1 MSLIL
6 PPNYP
11 LPHGHPLSVHTL
23 RLPNS
28 QFGTFSG
35 ETSSS
40 EGRSLALPPATSDE
54 DALLKI
60 IDETTYLHSR
70 PMEFFL
76 GNGTER
82 GMLGLGVTFD
92 RNVYTIADVKE
103 FVEECRLATLH
114 YLGGAAVPKG
124 KL

>member
-11 LPHGHPLSVHTL
+11 LPEGHPLSVRTP
-23 RLPNS
+23 RPANP
-28 QFGTFSG
+28 QFGDL
-35 ETSSS
+35 S
-40 EGRSLALPPATSDE
+40 EAPSLLPPPATPDA
-54 DALLKI
+54 DALLRI
-60 IDETTYLHSR
+60 TDETTFLHSR
-70 PMEFFL
+70 PTEFFL

-82 GMLGLGVTFD
+82 GQLGFGVTFD
-92 RNVYTIADVKE
+92 RNVYTTTDVKE

-114 YLGGAAVPKG
+114 YLGAAPVSKG